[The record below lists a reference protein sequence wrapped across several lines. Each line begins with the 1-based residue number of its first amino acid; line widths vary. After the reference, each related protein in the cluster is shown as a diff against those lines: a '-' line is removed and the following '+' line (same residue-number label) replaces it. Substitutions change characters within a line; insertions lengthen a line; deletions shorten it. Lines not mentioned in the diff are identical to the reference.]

1 MNVRVYATL
10 RPIVGGPVAQLH
22 TDTGDTF
29 RQLLDELLTRWPRL
43 ERELLDKEG
52 ALRTNIHIFLNGR
65 DVRYLGGLDIP
76 IPENADVC
84 IFPPVGGGA
93 HRSLTRSALTE
104 PRP

>member
-1 MNVRVYATL
+1 MDVRVYATL
-10 RPIVGGPVAQLH
+10 RPIVGGPLAQLQ
-22 TDTGDTF
+22 TGPGDTF
-29 RQLLDELLTRWPRL
+29 RQLLDEMLTRWPRL

-52 ALRTNIHIFLNGR
+52 ALRNSIHIFLNGR

-93 HRSLTRSALTE
+93 
-104 PRP
+104 